1 MVVLGLM
8 GLPVLL
14 LLLAPEG
21 RLACAE
27 PEVTEHSPDRAWT
40 LTLCR
45 RPMLFA
51 MPGGA
56 SDAPGWIVLR
66 DAHGAVRGVVDLGM
80 VQSYGAAGMPTR
92 WGAGEVVVPL
102 VAELPLR
109 PASGPFARW
118 LEERVWRLRAL
129 FGLTPT
135 DDEFR

>member
-1 MVVLGLM
+1 M